1 MGLSVVDELGEESV
15 VVEAVKSGGI
25 VGAGA
30 FLKGAAALLLGDC
43 TAKGSRCCC
52 WWRSRRRLELVTG
65 GVGGWAAQ
73 KSLRPEKGDVGE
85 AVEGEVGS
93 SSELQ
98 YLSRMSP
105 K

>member
-1 MGLSVVDELGEESV
+1 MGLVVVDEVGEEAAKKS
-15 VVEAVKSGGI
+15 VEA
-25 VGAGA
+25 AEGA
-30 FLKGAAALLLGDC
+30 FLNGAAALLLGDC

-52 WWRSRRRLELVTG
+52 WWSRRRRLELVTG

-73 KSLRPEKGDVGE
+73 KSLRSEKGDVGE